1 MVIKVRLSRMMDL
14 TDPTF
19 YESLGISGE
28 ALLDNPE
35 MCLQIADVARQ
46 MGCEALLVPSAT
58 GVGTNLVIY
67 QDRLAP
73 GWVLEE
79 VEREENVTLE

>member
-1 MVIKVRLSRMMDL
+1 MLDL
-14 TDPTF
+14 TDSAF
-19 YESLGISGE
+19 YESLGISVD

-35 MCLQIADVARQ
+35 LCLQIADEARQ
-46 MGCEALLVPSAT
+46 TGCEALLVPSAT
-58 GVGTNLVIY
+58 GAGTNLVIY